1 MSADD
6 PLDRLITDW
15 LSNRISSDDFRT
27 LDARLRTDPAARAAL
42 RRTASLD
49 AALRDWATGQEISAA
64 WAGADAQSPEGSS
77 TRATPSPFR
86 RWRWRWPLA
95 AAAAIALS
103 VATYHVGTYS
113 APQPVGPATRVLADG
128 TVVEL
133 NGAVVIVSDFNA
145 SERRVRLERGEAH
158 FTVTKDAAR
167 PFIVTA
173 AGVSVRAVGTAFN
186 VRLADATVEVLV
198 TEGQVRLQ
206 PPSAQTAPVALGNTA
221 TTPPATPATHS
232 TSPTPE
238 PLLAARQRAVVATT
252 PSAAAPEI
260 ATLTPGEIARV
271 LAWQHRLLDFTA
283 TPLGDVVAAFN
294 RRNATQL
301 VLADPGL
308 AALRVN
314 ASLRSDNVIGFVKLL
329 ETGFGVRAERRGEN
343 EILLSR
349 PP

>member
-1 MSADD
+1 MSPDD
-6 PLDRLITDW
+6 PLDRLIADW
-15 LSNRISSDDFRT
+15 LSDSITPEDFRT

-49 AALRDWATGQEISAA
+49 AALRDWATRQEFSAA
-64 WAGADAQSPEGSS
+64 WTSADAPTPKVSS
-77 TRATPSPFR
+77 ARAAPSLFR
-86 RWRWRWPLA
+86 HWHWPLA
-95 AAAAIALS
+95 VAAAVALS
-103 VATYHVGTYS
+103 VATYHFGTLS
-113 APQPVGPATRVLADG
+113 APQPLGPGTRVLADG

-133 NGAVVIVSDFNA
+133 NGAAVIVADFTA
-145 SERRVRLERGEAH
+145 SERRVQLERGEAH
-158 FTVTKDAAR
+158 FTVSKDPAR

-173 AGVSVRAVGTAFN
+173 AGVAVRAVGTAFN
-186 VRLADATVEVLV
+186 VRLADTAVEVLV
-198 TEGQVRLQ
+198 TEGQLRLQ
-206 PPSAQTAPVALGNTA
+206 PPPAQTASVAPGNTGPA
-221 TTPPATPATHS
+221 PHSTPSAPPA
-232 TSPTPE
+232 PE
-238 PLLAARQRAVVATT
+238 RMLAARERAVVATA

-283 TPLGDVVAAFN
+283 TPLGEIVAAFN

-329 ETGFGVRAERRGEN
+329 EAGFGVRAEHRGEN

>member
-1 MSADD
+1 MSPED
-6 PLDRLITDW
+6 PLDRLIADW
-15 LSNRISSDDFRT
+15 LSNSITPEDFRT

-42 RRTASLD
+42 RRTASLE

-64 WAGADAQSPEGSS
+64 WTTADAPTPKVSS
-77 TRATPSPFR
+77 TRATPSLFR
-86 RWRWRWPLA
+86 RWRWPLTA
-95 AAAAIALS
+95 AAAVALS
-103 VATYHVGTYS
+103 VATYHFGTHS
-113 APQPVGPATRVLADG
+113 VPQPLAPVTRVLTDG

-133 NGAVVIVSDFNA
+133 NGAAVIVSDFTA

-158 FTVTKDAAR
+158 FTVTKDPAR

-173 AGVSVRAVGTAFN
+173 AGVAVRAVGTAFN
-186 VRLADATVEVLV
+186 VRLADAAVEVLV

-206 PPSAQTAPVALGNTA
+206 PPPPAQTAPVATGNSGTA
-221 TTPPATPATHS
+221 PVSTPSA
-232 TSPTPE
+232 PE
-238 PLLAARQRAVVATT
+238 RILAARQRAVVATT
-252 PSAAAPEI
+252 PSAAAAPEI

-271 LAWQHRLLDFTA
+271 LAWQHRLLAFTA
-283 TPLGDVVAAFN
+283 TPLGDIVAAFN

>member
-1 MSADD
+1 MSPAD
-6 PLDRLITDW
+6 PLARLIADW
-15 LSNRISSDDFRT
+15 LGGTISPEDFRV
-27 LDARLRTDPAARAAL
+27 LDARLRHDPAARATL
-42 RRTASLD
+42 RRAANLD
-49 AALRDWATGQEISAA
+49 SALRDWATRQEFSSA
-64 WAGADAQSPEGSS
+64 WAGAAAPVPA
-77 TRATPSPFR
+77 RAAPSLFL
-86 RWRWRWPLA
+86 RWRWPLA
-95 AAAAIALS
+95 AAAAAALS
-103 VATYHVGTYS
+103 IATYHFGTLS
-113 APQPVGPATRVLADG
+113 APQPLGPATRVLADG

-133 NGAVVIVSDFNA
+133 NDAAIIVADYTA
-145 SERRVRLERGEAH
+145 TERRVRLERGEAH

-167 PFIVTA
+167 PFTVTA
-173 AGVSVRAVGTAFN
+173 AGVAVRAVGTAFN
-186 VRLADATVEVLV
+186 VRLADSAVEVLV

-206 PPSAQTAPVALGNTA
+206 PPPAQIAPGVPAHTATAPLS
-221 TTPPATPATHS
+221 TPSA
-232 TSPTPE
+232 SPTPE
-238 PLLAARQRAVVATT
+238 RLLAARQRAVVGTT

-271 LAWQHRLLDFTA
+271 LAWQHRLLNLTA
-283 TPLGDVVAAFN
+283 TPLGDIVAAYN

>member
-1 MSADD
+1 MSPDD
-6 PLDRLITDW
+6 PLDRLIADW
-15 LSNRISSDDFRT
+15 LSDRISPDDFRT

-49 AALRDWATGQEISAA
+49 AALRDWATGREISAA
-64 WAGADAQSPEGSS
+64 WATPDAPTPEGSS
-77 TRATPSPFR
+77 TPATPSLLR
-86 RWRWRWPLA
+86 RWRWPLA

-133 NGAVVIVSDFNA
+133 NGAAVIVSDFNA

-206 PPSAQTAPVALGNTA
+206 PPSAQTAPVALGNT
-221 TTPPATPATHS
+221 ATHS

-343 EILLSR
+343 EFLLSR

>member
-1 MSADD
+1 MSSED
-6 PLDRLITDW
+6 PLDRLIAEW
-15 LSNRISSDDFRT
+15 LSDRITPEDFRT

-49 AALRDWATGQEISAA
+49 AALRDWATRQEFSAA
-64 WAGADAQSPEGSS
+64 WTSADAPTPKVSS
-77 TRATPSPFR
+77 TRAAPSLFR
-86 RWRWRWPLA
+86 HWHWPLA
-95 AAAAIALS
+95 AAAAVALS
-103 VATYHVGTYS
+103 VATYHFGTLS
-113 APQPVGPATRVLADG
+113 APQPIAPGTRVLADG

-133 NGAVVIVSDFNA
+133 NGAAVIVADFTA
-145 SERRVRLERGEAH
+145 SERRVQLERGEAH
-158 FTVTKDAAR
+158 FTVTKDPAR

-173 AGVSVRAVGTAFN
+173 AGVAVRAVGTAFN
-186 VRLADATVEVLV
+186 VRLADTAVEVLV

-206 PPSAQTAPVALGNTA
+206 PPPAQASPVAPDNTGTA
-221 TTPPATPATHS
+221 TPFTPSASPA
-232 TSPTPE
+232 PE
-238 PLLAARQRAVVATT
+238 RMLAARQRAVVATT
-252 PSAAAPEI
+252 PSAAVPEI

-283 TPLGDVVAAFN
+283 TPLGDIVAAFN

-301 VLADPGL
+301 VLADPSL

-329 ETGFGVRAERRGEN
+329 ETGFGVRAEHRGEN

-349 PP
+349 PH

>member
-1 MSADD
+1 MSPDD
-6 PLDRLITDW
+6 PLDRLIADW
-15 LSNRISSDDFRT
+15 LSDRISPDDFRT

-49 AALRDWATGQEISAA
+49 AALRDWATRHEISAA
-64 WAGADAQSPEGSS
+64 WTTADAPTPEVSS
-77 TRATPSPFR
+77 TRATPSLFR

-95 AAAAIALS
+95 AAAAVALS
-103 VATYHVGTYS
+103 VATYHFGTHS
-113 APQPVGPATRVLADG
+113 APHPAGPATRVLADG

-133 NGAVVIVSDFNA
+133 NGAAVIVSDFTV

-206 PPSAQTAPVALGNTA
+206 PPSAQTAPVAPGNTG
-221 TTPPATPATHS
+221 TTPPSTPSA
-232 TSPTPE
+232 SPAPE

-349 PP
+349 TP

>member
-1 MSADD
+1 MSPDD
-6 PLDRLITDW
+6 PLHRLIADW
-15 LSNRISSDDFRT
+15 LSDRISPDDFRA

-49 AALRDWATGQEISAA
+49 AALRDWATRHEISAA
-64 WAGADAQSPEGSS
+64 WAGADAPAPDVVPA
-77 TRATPSPFR
+77 RAAPSLFR
-86 RWRWRWPLA
+86 RWRWPLA

-103 VATYHVGTYS
+103 VATYHFGTLS
-113 APQPVGPATRVLADG
+113 APQPVGPATRVLAEG

-133 NGAVVIVSDFNA
+133 NDTAVIVADYTA
-145 SERRVRLERGEAH
+145 TERRVRLERGEAH
-158 FTVTKDAAR
+158 FTVTKDATR
-167 PFIVTA
+167 PFTVTA
-173 AGVSVRAVGTAFN
+173 AGVAVRAVGTAFN
-186 VRLADATVEVLV
+186 VRLADAAVEVLV

-206 PPSAQTAPVALGNTA
+206 SPPVL
-221 TTPPATPATHS
+221 ATPASSSSAQPS
-232 TSPTPE
+232 TSSSPPPPE
-238 PLLAARQRAVVATT
+238 RILAARQRAVVGTT
-252 PSAAAPEI
+252 PSDAAPEI

-301 VLADPGL
+301 VLADPTL
-308 AALRVN
+308 ASLRVS
-314 ASLRSDNVIGFVKLL
+314 AALRSDNVHGFVTLL
-329 ETGFGVRAERRGEN
+329 ETGFGVRAERRGDS

>member
-1 MSADD
+1 MSPAD
-6 PLDRLITDW
+6 PLERLIADW
-15 LSNRISSDDFRT
+15 LSNAISPEDFRT
-27 LDARLRTDPAARAAL
+27 LDARLHTDPAARAAL

-49 AALRDWATGQEISAA
+49 AALRDWATRHEVSAA
-64 WAGADAQSPEGSS
+64 WAGADAPVPDFAPA
-77 TRATPSPFR
+77 RAAPSLFR
-86 RWRWRWPLA
+86 RWRWPLA

-103 VATYHVGTYS
+103 VATYHFGTLS

-133 NGAVVIVSDFNA
+133 NGAAVIVSDYTA
-145 SERRVRLERGEAH
+145 TERRVRLERGEAH
-158 FTVTKDAAR
+158 FTVTKDASR
-167 PFIVTA
+167 PFTVTA

-186 VRLADATVEVLV
+186 VRLADAAVEVLV

-206 PPSAQTAPVALGNTA
+206 PPPAHPLVATGAAQPFPLAAP
-221 TTPPATPATHS
+221 
-232 TSPTPE
+232 E
-238 PLLAARQRAVVATT
+238 RILAARQRAVVATT
-252 PSAAAPEI
+252 PSATAPEI

-283 TPLGDVVAAFN
+283 TPLGDIVAAFN

-314 ASLRSDNVIGFVKLL
+314 ASLRSDNVIGFVQLL

>member
-1 MSADD
+1 MSPDD
-6 PLDRLITDW
+6 PLDRLIADW
-15 LSNRISSDDFRT
+15 LSDSISPEDFRT

-49 AALRDWATGQEISAA
+49 AALRDWATRHEISAA
-64 WAGADAQSPEGSS
+64 WAGADAQTLKVSS
-77 TRATPSPFR
+77 TRATPSLFR
-86 RWRWRWPLA
+86 LWGWPLA

-103 VATYHVGTYS
+103 VATYHFGTLS

-133 NGAVVIVSDFNA
+133 NGAAVIVTDFTA
-145 SERRVRLERGEAH
+145 SERRVQLERGEAH
-158 FTVTKDAAR
+158 FTVTKDPAR

-173 AGVSVRAVGTAFN
+173 AGVGVRAVGTAFN
-186 VRLADATVEVLV
+186 VRLADTAVEVLV

-206 PPSAQTAPVALGNTA
+206 PPPAQTSPVAPGNTGTA
-221 TTPPATPATHS
+221 PPFTPPASPA
-232 TSPTPE
+232 PE
-238 PLLAARQRAVVATT
+238 RMLAARQRAVVATT
-252 PSAAAPEI
+252 PSAATPEI

-271 LAWQHRLLDFTA
+271 LAWQHRLLNFTA
-283 TPLGDVVAAFN
+283 TPLGDIVAAYN

-329 ETGFGVRAERRGEN
+329 ETGFGVRVERRGEN

>member
-1 MSADD
+1 MSPAD
-6 PLDRLITDW
+6 PLERLIADW
-15 LSNRISSDDFRT
+15 LSDSISPEDFRT

-42 RRTASLD
+42 RRNASLD
-49 AALRDWATGQEISAA
+49 SALRDWATRHEISAA
-64 WAGADAQSPEGSS
+64 WAGADTPAPEGSS

-133 NGAVVIVSDFNA
+133 NGAAVIVSDFTA

-158 FTVTKDAAR
+158 FTVKKDAAR

-173 AGVSVRAVGTAFN
+173 ASVSVHAVGTAFN

-206 PPSAQTAPVALGNTA
+206 PPPPAQTAPVATGNSG
-221 TTPPATPATHS
+221 TTPPATPAT
-232 TSPTPE
+232 SPTPE
-238 PLLAARQRAVVATT
+238 RILAARQRAVVATT

-283 TPLGDVVAAFN
+283 TPLGDIVAAFN

-301 VLADPGL
+301 VLADLGL

>member
-1 MSADD
+1 
-6 PLDRLITDW
+6 
-15 LSNRISSDDFRT
+15 
-27 LDARLRTDPAARAAL
+27 
-42 RRTASLD
+42 
-49 AALRDWATGQEISAA
+49 
-64 WAGADAQSPEGSS
+64 
-77 TRATPSPFR
+77 
-86 RWRWRWPLA
+86 
-95 AAAAIALS
+95 
-103 VATYHVGTYS
+103 
-113 APQPVGPATRVLADG
+113 
-128 TVVEL
+128 
-133 NGAVVIVSDFNA
+133 
-145 SERRVRLERGEAH
+145 
-158 FTVTKDAAR
+158 
-167 PFIVTA
+167 
-173 AGVSVRAVGTAFN
+173 VGTAFN

-221 TTPPATPATHS
+221 TTPPATHS
-232 TSPTPE
+232 TSLTPE

-271 LAWQHRLLDFTA
+271 LAWQHRLLNFTA
-283 TPLGDVVAAFN
+283 TPLGDIVAAYN

>member
-1 MSADD
+1 MSPED
-6 PLDRLITDW
+6 PLDRLIADW
-15 LSNRISSDDFRT
+15 LSDRITPEDFRT

-49 AALRDWATGQEISAA
+49 AALRDWATRQEISAA
-64 WAGADAQSPEGSS
+64 WTAADTPAPEISS
-77 TRATPSPFR
+77 TRATSSLFR
-86 RWRWRWPLA
+86 RWRWPLA
-95 AAAAIALS
+95 AAAAVALS
-103 VATYHVGTYS
+103 VATYHFGTHS

-133 NGAVVIVSDFNA
+133 NDTAIIVADYTA
-145 SERRVRLERGEAH
+145 TERRVRLERGEAH
-158 FTVTKDAAR
+158 FTVTKDATR

-206 PPSAQTAPVALGNTA
+206 TPPPTQTAPVATGNSGTA
-221 TTPPATPATHS
+221 PPATPSA
-232 TSPTPE
+232 PPAPE
-238 PLLAARQRAVVATT
+238 RLLAARERAVVATT

-294 RRNATQL
+294 RRNTTQL

-329 ETGFGVRAERRGEN
+329 ATGFGVRAEHRGEN

>member
-1 MSADD
+1 MSPAD
-6 PLDRLITDW
+6 PLARLIADW
-15 LSNRISSDDFRT
+15 LGGTISPKDFRV
-27 LDARLRTDPAARAAL
+27 LDARLRHDPAARATL
-42 RRTASLD
+42 RRAANLD
-49 AALRDWATGQEISAA
+49 SALRDWATRQEFSSA
-64 WAGADAQSPEGSS
+64 WAGAAAPVPA
-77 TRATPSPFR
+77 RAAPSLFL
-86 RWRWRWPLA
+86 RWRWPLA
-95 AAAAIALS
+95 AAAAAALS
-103 VATYHVGTYS
+103 IATYHFGTLS
-113 APQPVGPATRVLADG
+113 APQPLGPATRVLADG

-133 NGAVVIVSDFNA
+133 NDAAIIVADYTA
-145 SERRVRLERGEAH
+145 TERRVRLERGEAH

-167 PFIVTA
+167 PFTVTA
-173 AGVSVRAVGTAFN
+173 AGVAVRAVGTAFN
-186 VRLADATVEVLV
+186 VRLADSAVEVLV

-206 PPSAQTAPVALGNTA
+206 PPPAQIAPGVPAHTATAPLS
-221 TTPPATPATHS
+221 TPSA
-232 TSPTPE
+232 SPTPE
-238 PLLAARQRAVVATT
+238 RLLAARQRAVVGTT

-271 LAWQHRLLDFTA
+271 LAWQHRLLNFTA
-283 TPLGDVVAAFN
+283 TPLGDIVAAYN

>member
-1 MSADD
+1 MSPDD
-6 PLDRLITDW
+6 PLHRLIADW
-15 LSNRISSDDFRT
+15 LSDRISPDDFRA

-49 AALRDWATGQEISAA
+49 AALRDWATRHEISAA
-64 WAGADAQSPEGSS
+64 WAGADAPAPDVVPA
-77 TRATPSPFR
+77 RAAPSLFR
-86 RWRWRWPLA
+86 RWRWPLA

-103 VATYHVGTYS
+103 VATYHFGTLS

-133 NGAVVIVSDFNA
+133 NDTAVIVADYTA
-145 SERRVRLERGEAH
+145 TERRVRLERGEAH
-158 FTVTKDAAR
+158 FTVTKDATR
-167 PFIVTA
+167 PFTVTA
-173 AGVSVRAVGTAFN
+173 AGVAVRAVGTAFN
-186 VRLADATVEVLV
+186 VRLADAAVEVLV

-206 PPSAQTAPVALGNTA
+206 SPPPAQTAPGATGNSGTA
-221 TTPPATPATHS
+221 PVSTHS
-232 TSPTPE
+232 ASPAPE
-238 PLLAARQRAVVATT
+238 RLLTARQRAVVATT
-252 PSAAAPEI
+252 PSTATAPEI

-283 TPLGDVVAAFN
+283 TPLGDIVAAFN

-301 VLADPGL
+301 VLADPAL

>member
-1 MSADD
+1 MIPDD
-6 PLDRLITDW
+6 PLDRLIADW
-15 LSNRISSDDFRT
+15 LSNSITPEDFRT

-42 RRTASLD
+42 RRNASLD
-49 AALRDWATGQEISAA
+49 AALRDWATRQEISAA
-64 WAGADAQSPEGSS
+64 WTTADTPTPEISS
-77 TRATPSPFR
+77 TRATSSLFR
-86 RWRWRWPLA
+86 RWRWPLA
-95 AAAAIALS
+95 AAAAVALS
-103 VATYHVGTYS
+103 VATYHFGTLS

-133 NGAVVIVSDFNA
+133 NDTAVIVANYTA
-145 SERRVRLERGEAH
+145 TERRVRLERGEAH
-158 FTVTKDAAR
+158 FTVTKDATR
-167 PFIVTA
+167 PFTVTA
-173 AGVSVRAVGTAFN
+173 AGVSVHAVGTAFN

-206 PPSAQTAPVALGNTA
+206 PPPPAQTSPVAPGNTDPA
-221 TTPPATPATHS
+221 PPSTPSA
-232 TSPTPE
+232 PE
-238 PLLAARQRAVVATT
+238 RILAARQRAIVATT

-283 TPLGDVVAAFN
+283 TPLGEIVAAFN

>member
-1 MSADD
+1 MSPDD
-6 PLDRLITDW
+6 PLDRLIADW
-15 LSNRISSDDFRT
+15 LSDRISPDDFRT

-133 NGAVVIVSDFNA
+133 NDDAVIVADYTA
-145 SERRVRLERGEAH
+145 TERRVRLERGEAH
-158 FTVTKDAAR
+158 FTVTKDATR
-167 PFIVTA
+167 PFTVTA
-173 AGVSVRAVGTAFN
+173 DGVAVRAVGTAFN
-186 VRLADATVEVLV
+186 VRLADAAVEVLV

-206 PPSAQTAPVALGNTA
+206 TPPHAQTAPVASGNSGTA
-221 TTPPATPATHS
+221 PVSTHS
-232 TSPTPE
+232 ASPAPE
-238 PLLAARQRAVVATT
+238 RTLAPRQRAVVSTA
-252 PSAAAPEI
+252 PSPAAPEV

-271 LAWQHRLLDFTA
+271 LAWQHRLLNFTA
-283 TPLGDVVAAFN
+283 TPLGDIVAAFN

-314 ASLRSDNVIGFVKLL
+314 ASLRSDNVSGFVKLL

>member
-1 MSADD
+1 MSPDD
-6 PLDRLITDW
+6 PLDRLIAEW
-15 LSNRISSDDFRT
+15 LSDRISPDDFRT

-64 WAGADAQSPEGSS
+64 WATPDAPTPEGSS
-77 TRATPSPFR
+77 TRATTSPFR
-86 RWRWRWPLA
+86 RWRWPLA

-133 NGAVVIVSDFNA
+133 NDTAVIVADYTA
-145 SERRVRLERGEAH
+145 TERRVRLERGEAH
-158 FTVTKDAAR
+158 FTVTKDATR
-167 PFIVTA
+167 PFTVMA
-173 AGVSVRAVGTAFN
+173 AGVAVHAVGTAFN

-206 PPSAQTAPVALGNTA
+206 PPPPAQTAPVATGNSG
-221 TTPPATPATHS
+221 TTPPATPAT
-232 TSPTPE
+232 SPTPE
-238 PLLAARQRAVVATT
+238 RILAARQRAVVATT
-252 PSAAAPEI
+252 PSAAAAPEI

-283 TPLGDVVAAFN
+283 TPLGDIVAAFN